1 MSYTR
6 ESSFCGML
14 SFSEEGQYMTSYA
27 VILDPNLTFLKCN
40 FYFWNGT
47 LWFFFSFSFHFSNT
61 STRKFGIYSSRS
73 VSRQAPWFTLPK
85 ITKITDTG
93 KNHLIGQMRNFSLK
107 RAFFS
112 PPGVM
117 VLLVHIG
124 VMFFSLLLSFQCKCW
139 PLALQSC
146 VSIQMFISS
155 FNAAEFSFGF
165 FSPSW
170 ASASKNCINSLMG
183 AWMWTI
189 PRCYRNA
196 CATAYLVHKCSFL
209 FLQTLFLGCY
219 KCTG

>member
-14 SFSEEGQYMTSYA
+14 SFSEKGQYMTYA

-40 FYFWNGT
+40 FYFWRGT
-47 LWFFFSFSFHFSNT
+47 LCFFFSFSFHFSNT

-93 KNHLIGQMRNFSLK
+93 KNHLTGQMRNFSLK
-107 RAFFS
+107 RAS
-112 PPGVM
+112 PPPL
-117 VLLVHIG
+117 VLWFCLFTLASC
-124 VMFFSLLLSFQCKCW
+124 FFLYYCHFTASVGHLLYSPVLAFKCLFQASMQLSF
-139 PLALQSC
+139 
-146 VSIQMFISS
+146 S
-155 FNAAEFSFGF
+155 FVF

-189 PRCYRNA
+189 PCCYRNA

>member
-1 MSYTR
+1 M
-6 ESSFCGML
+6 
-14 SFSEEGQYMTSYA
+14 
-27 VILDPNLTFLKCN
+27 
-40 FYFWNGT
+40 
-47 LWFFFSFSFHFSNT
+47 WFFFSFSFHFSNT

-73 VSRQAPWFTLPK
+73 VSRQAPWFTLLK

-107 RAFFS
+107 RAFF
-112 PPGVM
+112 PPLGVM

-139 PLALQSC
+139 PLVYSPVLAFKCLFQASMQLSFLLFFFLHLEHQQAKT
-146 VSIQMFISS
+146 VSILLW
-155 FNAAEFSFGF
+155 E
-165 FSPSW
+165 PE
-170 ASASKNCINSLMG
+170 CEPY
-183 AWMWTI
+183 